1 MRINI
6 IAKNYQVNEKITS
19 VIEKKS
25 TKLDKYFEEE
35 ATCKIYLKKEN
46 RDCKM
51 EAELSYKGTT
61 IRAQAY
67 AENFYDA
74 VDLVIPKLE
83 KQICKHHSKLGKHV
97 RQDAIKDGLFTAD
110 ELRHASIVKTKKFKL
125 EALDIDE
132 AIEQFEMLGHTFF
145 VFLDKKSETVKVL
158 YLRDD
163 GELGLI
169 EPEIEG

>member
-1 MRINI
+1 MRIEI
-6 IAKNYQVNEKITS
+6 IAKNYQVNEKITA

-25 TKLDKYFEEE
+25 AKLDKYFEEE
-35 ATCKIYLKKEN
+35 AKCKIYLKKEN

-51 EAELSYKGTT
+51 EAELNYKGVV

-74 VDLVIPKLE
+74 VDLVVPKLE
-83 KQICKHHSKLGKHV
+83 KQVCKHHSKLGKQI
-97 RQDAIKDGLFTAD
+97 RQNALKDVPFTAD
-110 ELRHASIVKTKKFKL
+110 ELRPATIVKTKKFKL
-125 EALDIDE
+125 EALSTEE
-132 AIEQFEMLGHTFF
+132 AIEQFEMLGHSFY
-145 VFLDKKSETVKVL
+145 VYLDKNSEQVKVL

-169 EPEIEG
+169 EPEFEG